1 MRVHIVLLGLA
12 PRLSAL
18 RILEEK
24 GPPRV
29 GLFVPLKRNVELGLE
44 RRETVRSLSA
54 VLFFNGSFSLL
65 LVREE
70 QVNSFVFYHLLHAA
84 LGSSV
89 QFF

>member
-1 MRVHIVLLGLA
+1 LRVLIVLLGLA

-44 RRETVRSLSA
+44 RRETVRSPSTVYIFKKA
-54 VLFFNGSFSLL
+54 F
-65 LVREE
+65 LVAFGTRGT
-70 QVNSFVFYHLLHAA
+70 S
-84 LGSSV
+84 
-89 QFF
+89 